1 MDPDPSIL
9 KKSFIFLPGVGS
21 TTEKRLWKEDIHDWD
36 RFVDIE
42 IAGPI
47 KGDRKIT
54 CNGIIDKASDNLESR
69 DLAYFSDL
77 FRGSDSWRLWDTFSE
92 NAIFLDIETT
102 GTSRYS
108 SITVVGVYDGR
119 DYRTAI
125 RGKDMGK
132 ERIKEILEGA
142 EMIVTFN
149 GASFDLPMIEHQFPG
164 SIPKIPHL
172 DLRFLARKCGLTGG
186 LKSIETQMGISRPEE
201 VKGMSGED
209 AVRLWRLFER
219 GSNRNALK
227 LLLKYN
233 MEDVVNL
240 GPLTGILVKE
250 AETRLFQ

>member
-1 MDPDPSIL
+1 MPGPSIL
-9 KKSFIFLPGVGS
+9 EKSFIFLPGVGI
-21 TTEKRLWKEDIHDWD
+21 TTEKRLWKEDVHDWD
-36 RFVDIE
+36 RFTKKE

-47 KGDRKIT
+47 KGDRKIS
-54 CNGIIDKASDNLESR
+54 CDGILEEASKNLESR

-102 GTSRYS
+102 GTNRYS
-108 SITVVGVYDGR
+108 PITVVGVYDGSE
-119 DYRTAI
+119 YRTAI
-125 RGKDMGK
+125 RGKDISK
-132 ERIKEILEGA
+132 KRIRKIMDGA

-172 DLRFLARKCGLTGG
+172 DLRFLARKCGFTGG
-186 LKSIETQMGISRPEE
+186 LKSIETRMGISRPED

-209 AVRLWRLFER
+209 AVRLWRIFER
-219 GSNRNALK
+219 GNNRNALK

-240 GPLTGILVKE
+240 GPLTRILVKE